1 MCFKIYLF
9 SKKYKGVFKDGKE
22 RYLEKQNTNKTKQKN
37 SASQIRVS
45 EIDVIDIW
53 NEMVIVIES

>member
-22 RYLEKQNTNKTKQKN
+22 RYLEKQNTNKIKQKN

-53 NEMVIVIES
+53 NEIVIVIES

>member
-53 NEMVIVIES
+53 NEIVIVIES